1 MKNLLPIPLFFVL
14 FLMADCRKKEEVV
27 VPPITPPTVVVPSE
41 VAVNPFIKEFSLN
54 SDVKATISTVK
65 FDNGDSQN
73 QIVMVLP
80 ENFVGDEILPIIKLT
95 DEAESISPKSG
106 DKVFFEGKPA
116 IEYTLTRKDGK
127 TEKYF
132 LYVQRSGELKAEL
145 LTKEIAIDP
154 FEYNTLKVRLTNIGT
169 LGLPNIPNG
178 IMGFQVEPF
187 YLGTKNSFEYYNRIG
202 FEPNSNV
209 FSAEF
214 FTKKTG
220 NVSLKLYTNYPQFRE
235 TRMLDLTLVRGEEV
249 AIQVF
254 KSLNNEG
261 LNKIEGI
268 NFDPQKSYT
277 IRLTN
282 DFSDKMVEYSL
293 KYIDD
298 NTLSFNIPEKLENT
312 GYALLFYENN
322 NYKYYREVTL
332 KGITEYLVPFQTL
345 IKKSTALYEYP
356 KPYELNEKLIFK
368 PGGNFIAF
376 ERAYST
382 SKGDLKLINFET
394 KKEFLLK
401 GETSFCCDGS
411 LTYRIFTLPETILVG
426 NYEVYG
432 MLEGETS
439 ARYSKK
445 LEIIKK

>member
-1 MKNLLPIPLFFVL
+1 MKNLLSIPLFFLIFFMVN
-14 FLMADCRKKEEVV
+14 CQKKDEKLIPQTLVTSHSIPIKDFYLNVEVG
-27 VPPITPPTVVVPSE
+27 S
-41 VAVNPFIKEFSLN
+41 
-54 SDVKATISTVK
+54 TISTVK

-80 ENFVGDEILPIIKLT
+80 ENFVGNETSPIIKLT

-202 FEPNSNV
+202 FEPNSDV

-235 TRMLDLTLVRGEEV
+235 TRTLDLTLVRGEEV

-254 KSLNNEG
+254 KSLNNES

-282 DFSDKMVEYSL
+282 DFSNKLVEYPL

-298 NTLSFNIPEKLENT
+298 NTLSFNIPEKLANT
-312 GYALLFYENN
+312 GYGVFFYENS

-345 IKKSTALYEYP
+345 IKKSTTLDEYP

-368 PGGNFIAF
+368 PGGSFIAF
-376 ERAYST
+376 EWAFT
-382 SKGDLKLINFET
+382 SVKGDLKLINFET
-394 KKEFLLK
+394 KKEYLLK
-401 GETSFCCDGS
+401 GESSYCCDGS
-411 LTYRIFTLPETILVG
+411 ITYRIFTLPETIPIG
-426 NYEVYG
+426 DYEIYG
-432 MLEGETS
+432 ILNGDTS
-439 ARYSKK
+439 ARYSRK
-445 LEIIKK
+445 LEITVK